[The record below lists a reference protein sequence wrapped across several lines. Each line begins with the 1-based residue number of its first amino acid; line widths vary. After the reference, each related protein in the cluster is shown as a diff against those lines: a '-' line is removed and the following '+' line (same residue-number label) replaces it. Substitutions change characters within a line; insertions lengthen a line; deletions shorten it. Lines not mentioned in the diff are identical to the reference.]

1 MTLQLQKIQSDTHK
15 GHRSYQEDRLFTS
28 TMQEGTLLAVLDG
41 HGGDECSHF
50 ASEELPGIFAD
61 EIGEEDA
68 LNHVPDVLKDCI
80 HKLNIMTQHMGPGST
95 LSLAF
100 IPAKGDVVT
109 CAVIGDSPIIIKDA
123 DGKINIGPEHNV
135 RTNYIEME
143 AARARGGFVEGGYL
157 FQSYDGMGLQMA
169 RALGDSHLSKVLSR
183 VPDIY
188 EVKVNAESFVIVA
201 SDGAFDPGHY
211 DFKKAAQTVVESV
224 EKGATAADLVKY
236 AAVDYPTG
244 DNVSV
249 ILARFV
255 DEA

>member
-1 MTLQLQKIQSDTHK
+1 MTLQLQQILSDSHK

-28 TMQEGTLLAVLDG
+28 TMPEGTLLAVLDG

-50 ASEELPGIFAD
+50 ASEELPGLFAD
-61 EIGEEDA
+61 EIGEEGATPRTA
-68 LNHVPDVLKDCI
+68 LENSI
-80 HKLNIMTQHMGPGST
+80 QKLNIMTQHMGPGST

-100 IPAKGDVVT
+100 VPAKGEVAT

-188 EVKVNAESFVIVA
+188 EVKLNAESFIIVA

-211 DFKKAAQTVVESV
+211 DFKKAAQTVVEMV
-224 EKGATAADLVKY
+224 EKGADAKALVHY

-255 DEA
+255 NETE